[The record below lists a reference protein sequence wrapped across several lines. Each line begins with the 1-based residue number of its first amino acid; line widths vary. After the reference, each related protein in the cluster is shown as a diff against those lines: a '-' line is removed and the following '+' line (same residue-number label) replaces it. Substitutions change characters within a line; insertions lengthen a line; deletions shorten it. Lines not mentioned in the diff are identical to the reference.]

1 MPITGDSTE
10 YKILKEACDRVKG
23 DNLLTCEIGVREGL
37 GSKIILESF
46 KNKTH
51 WHIGID
57 PYGNISYKHYDHPP
71 IVKKDGALIDGVRQ
85 KAGTKL
91 PLSFRANYTNQMK
104 AELLKNLDFPNFT
117 LYQLEDTEFFKRFA
131 DGVPIYR
138 NVKSLMTKYDLVH
151 FDGPHRSLDIV
162 TEVIFFASRASDNC
176 VFVFDDYPQYNMSLI
191 GHMLIHYYNFK
202 QVNRGEKKIVFQ
214 NHG

>member
-10 YKILKEACDRVKG
+10 YEILAKACTYVKG
-23 DNLLTCEIGVREGL
+23 DNLLTCEIGVREGK
-37 GSKIILESF
+37 GSKIILDAF
-46 KNKTH
+46 KDKTH

-57 PYGNISYKHYDHPP
+57 PYGNISYQHYD
-71 IVKKDGALIDGVRQ
+71 VRPTQ
-85 KAGTKL
+85 VDTGKKL

-138 NVKSLMTKYDLVH
+138 NVKSIMTKYDLVH

-176 VFVFDDYPQYNMSLI
+176 VLVFDDYPQYNMSLI